1 MDITARSLVESPSSI
16 FTVSDAWNFFEP
28 TNDTISVRLLA
39 LSLLGTRKYRE
50 LSLQEVV
57 SLIHRYNFANPRI
70 TKEVFTKFCNDNID
84 VIYALCE
91 ATMTFGLVYSMTMF
105 PQ

>member
-1 MDITARSLVESPSSI
+1 MDMSARSIVESPTSM
-16 FTVSDAWNFFEP
+16 FTVNDAWNFFEP

-39 LSLLGTRKYRE
+39 LALFGTQKYKTM
-50 LSLQEVV
+50 SLQDIV

-70 TKEVFTKFCNDNID
+70 TKEVFTKFCNENIE
-84 VIYALCE
+84 VVYALCE

-105 PQ
+105 

>member
-1 MDITARSLVESPSSI
+1 MEITARSIVESPKSI
-16 FTVSDAWNFFEP
+16 FNVTDAWNFFEP

-39 LSLLGTRKYRE
+39 LSLLGTPKFRSM
-50 LSLQEVV
+50 SLQDVV

-70 TKEVFTKFCNDNID
+70 TKEVFTTFCNDNIE
-84 VIYALCE
+84 VIYALCD

-105 PQ
+105 PP

>member
-1 MDITARSLVESPSSI
+1 MDITARGIVESANSI
-16 FTVSDAWNFFEP
+16 FTVNDAWNFFEP

-39 LSLLGTRKYRE
+39 LSLLGTQKYKTM
-50 LSLQEVV
+50 SLPGVV

-70 TKEVFTKFCNDNID
+70 TKDIFTKFCNENIE
-84 VIYALCE
+84 VVHALCD

-105 PQ
+105 PS

>member
-1 MDITARSLVESPSSI
+1 MDITTKSLIDAPRSI
-16 FTVSDAWNFFEP
+16 FTVNDAWNFFEP

-39 LSLLGTRKYRE
+39 LSLLGTPKYR
-50 LSLQEVV
+50 SMTMPDVV

-70 TKEVFTKFCNDNID
+70 TREVFTRFCNENTE
-84 VIYALCE
+84 VIHALCE

-105 PQ
+105 PP

>member
-1 MDITARSLVESPSSI
+1 MEITAKGIVDAPNSL
-16 FTVSDAWNFFEP
+16 FTVADAWNFFEP

-39 LSLLGTRKYRE
+39 LSLLGTPKYRS

-57 SLIHRYNFANPRI
+57 SIIHRYNFANPRI
-70 TKEVFTKFCNDNID
+70 TKEVFTQFCNDNVE
-84 VIYALCE
+84 VIYALCD

-105 PQ
+105 PR